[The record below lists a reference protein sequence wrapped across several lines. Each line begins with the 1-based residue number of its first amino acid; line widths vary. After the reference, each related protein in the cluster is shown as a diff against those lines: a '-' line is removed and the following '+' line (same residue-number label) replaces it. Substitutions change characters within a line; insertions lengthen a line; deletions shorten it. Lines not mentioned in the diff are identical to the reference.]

1 MVNTELVL
9 FILYWGSVCVIIAGG
24 FWFAGKVASSL
35 ILKLGKK
42 QGEHNLEI
50 YQFLANSSRMAI
62 YAIGAITLLGTMG
75 IEVGPLVA
83 GLGLSGFALSFA
95 LKDALANLL
104 AGIMVFLY
112 KPFRLGDLITV
123 GADSGRVKRINLRY
137 THLETEENEILIPN
151 STLLTNNI
159 IIKKNK
165 S

>member
-1 MVNTELVL
+1 MFNTEFVL
-9 FILYWGSVCVIIAGG
+9 FVLYWGSVCTIIAGG

-50 YQFLANSSRMAI
+50 YEFLANTSRMTL
-62 YAIGAITLLGTMG
+62 YVIGTITLLGTMG

-112 KPFRLGDLITV
+112 KPFRLGDVITI
-123 GADSGRVKRINLRY
+123 GTDSGKVKKINLRY
-137 THLETEENEILIPN
+137 THLETDETEILIPN
-151 STLLTNNI
+151 ASLLTHNI
-159 IIKKNK
+159 IIKKK
-165 S
+165 